1 MVIGDSYIPSWMG
14 GQETTPQN
22 RKKSSRDFTASCVF
36 WNGLS
41 CTSASSKATL
51 SSKPSLS

>member
-1 MVIGDSYIPSWMG
+1 MG